1 MNKFFNKLVNIL
13 LILIIILI
21 LANISN
27 FLLSIFA
34 FIGKIILPFF
44 LGFVIAYI
52 MNPLVNILEK
62 YLKKRKY
69 AVFVTILLIVL
80 ILFFIVKGI
89 YPILYKELSSLFN
102 NLPNIFENLKNEL
115 NKFSKFFTFLPEDNR
130 PNADNIIDMI
140 GKFLSNSHIKI
151 NNIVG
156 SLLSFFSILV
166 VTPVVTIYILIDF
179 NNIKNGI
186 KGLLI
191 KKNKNRLL
199 DYLKELNTFSSKY
212 VKTTFIVMII
222 MIILSSVTFT
232 ILKLDY
238 PLFFGFIVGI
248 TNVIPYV
255 GPYIGG
261 AFPVLYSLSL
271 SNINTFYVL
280 LSIIII
286 QLIESNI
293 ISPYLHSK
301 RSETHPLLV
310 LISLSLFGSLFGV
323 LGMLFAVPLFK
334 FFEITL
340 KHYPLKLNK
349 N

>member
-1 MNKFFNKLVNIL
+1 M
-13 LILIIILI
+13 
-21 LANISN
+21 
-27 FLLSIFA
+27 
-34 FIGKIILPFF
+34 PFF

-286 QLIESNI
+286 Q
-293 ISPYLHSK
+293 
-301 RSETHPLLV
+301 
-310 LISLSLFGSLFGV
+310 
-323 LGMLFAVPLFK
+323 M
-334 FFEITL
+334 
-340 KHYPLKLNK
+340 
-349 N
+349 